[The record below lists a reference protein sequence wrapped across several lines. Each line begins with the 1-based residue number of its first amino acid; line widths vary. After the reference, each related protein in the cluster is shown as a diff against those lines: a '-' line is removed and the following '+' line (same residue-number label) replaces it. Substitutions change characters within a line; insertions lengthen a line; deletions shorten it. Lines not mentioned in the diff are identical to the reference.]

1 MTLPLDALFLI
12 SCLHIA
18 LFLLLKRVERVSC
31 WRPARQPMMDRTAV
45 KSAFR
50 ALSPKEASDSTG
62 KTPFPS
68 QQVYFWPPHRAL
80 LLIVKWMSFM
90 KIHDR
95 DD

>member
-45 KSAFR
+45 SPPSVHFHRKKR
-50 ALSPKEASDSTG
+50 AIAPAKRLSPLSKFFSGRLT
-62 KTPFPS
+62 
-68 QQVYFWPPHRAL
+68 AL
-80 LLIVKWMSFM
+80 FC
-90 KIHDR
+90 
-95 DD
+95 